1 MNITFNISSA
11 KYYQG
16 EEVDSNGNLVSTGEN
31 VGIVATIDG
40 VVKSIPL
47 DPQNPH
53 YAEILKQVA
62 DGNLTIADAD

>member
-1 MNITFNISSA
+1 MNIESA

-16 EEVDSNGNLVSTGEN
+16 EKVDENEKLVSNQEN

-47 DPQNPH
+47 DPQNMH
-53 YAEILKQVA
+53 YAEILKQVEEKK
-62 DGNLTIADAD
+62 LTIKKAD

>member
-1 MNITFNISSA
+1 MNIESA

-16 EEVDSNGNLVSTGEN
+16 EKVDENGKLVSNQEN

-47 DPQNPH
+47 DPQNMH

-62 DGNLTIADAD
+62 EKKLTIKKAD

>member
-1 MNITFNISSA
+1 MNIESA

-16 EEVDSNGNLVSTGEN
+16 EKVDENEKLVSKQEN

-47 DPQNPH
+47 DPQNMH
-53 YAEILKQVA
+53 YAEILKQVEEKK
-62 DGNLTIADAD
+62 LTIKKAD